1 MNSLINKLSN
11 ETLLK
16 GIVLSP
22 DLVITGAKSDIESLV
37 LVQIIAIAE
46 ELLEDSGVE
55 KDLFALIFSS
65 AESLTLSDLQVIID
79 SALTGNE

>member
-22 DLVITGAKSDIESLV
+22 DLVITGENSDIESLV

-46 ELLEDSGVE
+46 ELLEDSEVE